1 MPPLRFSVPTP
12 RFFALFVKI
21 SAQGGT
27 FPVHRS
33 SPSTKNPQTAMCW
46 SFADFLLVI
55 RMGLEPMTRSLEGC
69 CSNPTELPNHP
80 FCISSRRKSIQS
92 MNPPEKRV
100 QRYRLLFK
108 HTSVKPISF
117 LNISSESEMASSMK
131 HTAFR
136 TYQACSCLRSS
147 RTTFSTCWVCGNIS
161 TGCTAVTW

>member
-1 MPPLRFSVPTP
+1 MGTLDTSSLSLSWAQGKDHLRRAGQLHLSSGSAFHLHGRPLAAQEAERISAYLASHYLRCRRCAGDRMEGLTACHPFGFPSLLHV
-12 RFFALFVKI
+12 FFALFVKI

-80 FCISSRRKSIQS
+80 FCFSLSR
-92 MNPPEKRV
+92 
-100 QRYRLLFK
+100 
-108 HTSVKPISF
+108 
-117 LNISSESEMASSMK
+117 ESA
-131 HTAFR
+131 
-136 TYQACSCLRSS
+136 
-147 RTTFSTCWVCGNIS
+147 
-161 TGCTAVTW
+161 